1 MKALLTSAILSLGV
15 AMPAFADLVT
25 VPSSKSVADTADALA
40 AAIEGAGAKVV
51 ARVDHQKAA
60 ASADLQMGEAQV
72 LIFGNPKIGTPAM
85 QADIRAALYLPLK
98 VLVYADAAG
107 NTQLTYDDPA
117 AMFEGLDI
125 PADAEFVKIMTG
137 ALGKL
142 TGKAAE

>member
-1 MKALLTSAILSLGV
+1 MKALITAACLTIGA
-15 AMPAFADLVT
+15 AMPAFAELVT
-25 VPSSKSVADTADALA
+25 VPSSKSVTETADALA

-60 ASADLQMGEAQV
+60 SGAGLEMGEAQV

-98 VLVYADAAG
+98 VLVYADADG

-117 AMFEGLDI
+117 SVFEGLEI
-125 PADAEFVKIMTG
+125 APDAEFVKVMTG

-142 TGKAAE
+142 TGKAAG

>member
-1 MKALLTSAILSLGV
+1 MKAFLTTAILAIGT
-15 AMPAFADLVT
+15 AMPAFAELVT
-25 VPSSKSVADTADALA
+25 VPSSKSVVETADALA

-98 VLVYADAAG
+98 VLVYADADG
-107 NTQLTYDDPA
+107 NTQMTYDDPA
-117 AMFEGLDI
+117 AMFDGLDI
-125 PADAEFVKIMTG
+125 PADAQFVQVMTG
-137 ALGKL
+137 ALSKL
-142 TGKAAE
+142 TGKAAQ

>member
-1 MKALLTSAILSLGV
+1 MKAFLTSAILAIGA
-15 AMPAFADLVT
+15 AMPAFAELIT
-25 VPSSKSVADTADALA
+25 VPSSKSVTETADALA

-60 ASADLQMGEAQV
+60 AGADLEMGEAQV

-98 VLVYADAAG
+98 VLVYADADG
-107 NTQLTYDDPA
+107 YTQLTYDDPA
-117 AMFEGLDI
+117 AMFDGLDI

-142 TGKAAE
+142 TGKAAQ

>member
-1 MKALLTSAILSLGV
+1 MKAILTSAILTLGA

-25 VPSSKSVADTADALA
+25 VSSPKSVVETADALA

-85 QADIRAALYLPLK
+85 QEDIRAALYLPLK
-98 VLVYADAAG
+98 VLVYADADG
-107 NTQLTYDDPA
+107 NTQMTYDDPA
-117 AMFEGLDI
+117 AMFAGLDI
-125 PADAEFVKIMTG
+125 SSDAEFVKVMTG

-142 TGKAAE
+142 TGKAAQ

>member
-40 AAIEGAGAKVV
+40 VAIEGAGAKVV

-98 VLVYADAAG
+98 VLVYADAEG

>member
-1 MKALLTSAILSLGV
+1 MKALLTSALLAIGT

-25 VPSSKSVADTADALA
+25 VPSSKSVTETADALA

-60 ASADLQMGEAQV
+60 MSADLEMGEATV

-85 QADIRAALYLPLK
+85 QADIRSALYLPLK
-98 VLVYADAAG
+98 VLVYADADG
-107 NTQLTYDDPA
+107 KTHLTYDDPA
-117 AMFEGLDI
+117 AMFDGLDI
-125 PADAEFVKIMTG
+125 PADAQFVKVMTG

-142 TGKAAE
+142 TAKAAE